1 MNKIFVKTTNVK
13 NFIGL
18 VENLINKPK
27 NIPKMG
33 LVYGE
38 PGLGKSQTA
47 LWLACKYDGIYLRA
61 SNLMT
66 GRWLLEEMVKEL
78 DEIPRFLSSDN
89 FNLVVKKLKQSPQII
104 FIDEIDYL
112 MNNYKSI
119 ETLRDIHDETG
130 CPIIFIGLG
139 LVHRKLERYTH
150 LYDRFSEV
158 LKFETFGVN
167 DLSQII
173 NQLSEIPFTPDAI
186 EYIHSK
192 FNRFRQIVQL
202 INQMENFAKENNLTE
217 ITEEIMEQ
225 IV

>member
-1 MNKIFVKTTNVK
+1 MKKIFVKTQNVK

-18 VENLINKPK
+18 VENLIKKTK

-78 DEIPRFLSSDN
+78 DEIPRFLTSDN
-89 FNLVVKKLKQSPQII
+89 FNIVIKKLKQNPQII

-119 ETLRDIHDETG
+119 ETLRDIHDETD
-130 CPIIFIGLG
+130 CPIIFIGMG
-139 LVHRKLERYTH
+139 LAHRKLERYKH
-150 LYDRFSEV
+150 LYDRFSEII
-158 LKFETFGVN
+158 KFETFGVN

-173 NQLSEIPFTPDAI
+173 NQLSEVTFTPDAI

-192 FNRFRQIVQL
+192 YNRFRQIVQL
-202 INQMENFAKENNLTE
+202 INQMETFSKDNNLEE
-217 ITEEIMEQ
+217 ITHEIIQEL
-225 IV
+225 I

>member
-1 MNKIFVKTTNVK
+1 MNKTFVKTQNVK

-27 NIPKMG
+27 NIPKME

-78 DEIPRFLSSDN
+78 DEIPRFLTSDN
-89 FNLVVKKLKQSPQII
+89 FNIVVKKLKQNLQVI

-112 MNNYKSI
+112 INNYKTI
-119 ETLRDIHDETG
+119 ETLRDIHDKTD
-130 CPIIFIGLG
+130 CPIIFIGMG
-139 LVHRKLERYTH
+139 LAHRKLERYKH
-150 LYDRFSEV
+150 LYDRFSEI

-173 NQLSEIPFTPDAI
+173 GQLSEIPFTPNSI

-192 FNRFRQIVQL
+192 YNRFRQIVLL
-202 INQMENFAKENNLTE
+202 INQMETFAKDNNLTE
-217 ITEEIMEQ
+217 ITKEIMEQ
-225 IV
+225 IL

>member
-1 MNKIFVKTTNVK
+1 MNKIFVKTQNVK

-18 VENLINKPK
+18 VENLQNKPK

-47 LWLACKYDGIYLRA
+47 LWLACKYDGVYLRA
-61 SNLMT
+61 TNLMT
-66 GRWLLEEMVKEL
+66 GRWLLEELVKEL
-78 DEIPRFLSSDN
+78 DEIPRYLTSDN
-89 FNLVVKKLKQSPQII
+89 FILIVKKLKQESKII

-112 MNNYKSI
+112 MNNYKTI
-119 ETLRDIHDETG
+119 ETLRDIHDETD
-130 CPIIFIGLG
+130 CQIIFIGMG
-139 LVHRKLERYTH
+139 LAHRKLERYKH
-150 LYDRFSEV
+150 LHDKFSEI

-173 NQLSEIPFTPDAI
+173 NQLSEIPFTSDSV
-186 EYIHSK
+186 EYIYPK
-192 FNRFRQIVQL
+192 YNRFRQIVQL
-202 INQMENFAKENNLTE
+202 INQMEAFAKDNNLAEITKE
-217 ITEEIMEQ
+217 ITEQ